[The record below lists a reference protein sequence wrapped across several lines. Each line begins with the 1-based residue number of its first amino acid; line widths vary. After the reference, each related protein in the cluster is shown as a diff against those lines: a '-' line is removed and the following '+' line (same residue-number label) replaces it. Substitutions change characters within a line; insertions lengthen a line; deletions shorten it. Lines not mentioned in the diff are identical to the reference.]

1 MDQRLPP
8 LQWLRVFEA
17 AARASSFSRAAEELG
32 ISQTAVSYQVK
43 NLETHL
49 GFPLFERLP
58 RSVQL
63 TEMGRAYLDPVRK
76 AIEDLAAATIGLFG
90 PPRRRALLI
99 RAPVSFATLWLVPR
113 LPDFAARHP
122 DLSIRLYSAI
132 WAESLP
138 ADRVDVDI
146 RYGDGRW
153 PGFHAEKILQQ
164 PAIPVCAPDYLARAG
179 RIAKPRDLLKLNLLH
194 IMGVDDGWDRLLG
207 DSGTMPKESYAMDT
221 SLAALELACTGAGV
235 ALVLSSFAEPYLRQ
249 GRLVRPIR
257 IEQPQRQAHYI
268 AWPSEDRAPSFEV
281 AQFLAWIKAAA
292 GVEAAL

>member
-17 AARASSFSRAAEELG
+17 AARLASFSNAANELG

-63 TEMGRAYLDPVRK
+63 TEMGRAYLGPVRK
-76 AIEDLAAATIGLFG
+76 AIDDLSAATIGLFG
-90 PPRRRALLI
+90 PPRRHVLLI

-113 LPDFAARHP
+113 LPDFASRHP
-122 DLSIRLYSAI
+122 ELSIRLYSAI

-146 RYGDGRW
+146 RYGEGRW
-153 PGFHAEKILQQ
+153 PGFHAEKILDH
-164 PAIPVCAPDYLARAG
+164 PSIPVCSPDYLARAG
-179 RIAKPRDLLKLNLLH
+179 KISKPSDLLKLNLLH

-207 DSGTMPKESYAMDT
+207 DSGPIPNESYAMDT
-221 SLAALELACTGAGV
+221 SLAALELACIGAGV
-235 ALVLSSFAEPYLRQ
+235 ALVLAGFAEPYLRQ

-257 IEQPQRQAHYI
+257 IEQPQRQAHYVV
-268 AWPSEDRAPSFEV
+268 WPAQDAAPSFEV
-281 AQFLAWIKAAA
+281 AQFMQWIA
-292 GVEAAL
+292 EAARAEALV